1 MEWTFAWIIEVVGA
15 FFGVFVLD
23 LICREGLLNNRVVD

>member
-1 MEWTFAWIIEVVGA
+1 MEWTFVWIIEVVGA

-23 LICREGLLNNRVVD
+23 LICREEH

>member
-23 LICREGLLNNRVVD
+23 LICREEH